1 MFIKKRQIFF
11 KSATLIFIAVSALV
25 EVIIMKKTETVSFA
39 THFGAAL
46 LSFAGTILLVLY
58 SKTPELKAVS
68 LIYGFAVTFLFSTSA
83 VYHAT
88 KKTENSVSVYR
99 KLDHFA
105 IFVMIAGSY
114 TPICYMFLDGA
125 WMISILAVQW
135 SLVVAGGIIKFYV
148 TGKSRILSTSI
159 YLVMGW
165 ILLIPL
171 KKLLSTIPSSQLLF
185 LLGEGVAFT
194 TGAIFYMIKRPARV
208 FHEIFHVFC
217 IIGAALHYTAV
228 FLAVI

>member
-1 MFIKKRQIFF
+1 
-11 KSATLIFIAVSALV
+11 
-25 EVIIMKKTETVSFA
+25 MKKSETVSFA

-68 LIYGFAVTFLFSTSA
+68 LIYGFAVTFLFSASS

-135 SLVVAGGIIKFYV
+135 FLVIAGGIIKFFV
-148 TGKSRILSTSI
+148 TGKSRVLSTSI
-159 YLVMGW
+159 YLIMGW

-171 KKLLSTIPSSQLLF
+171 KKLISTIPASQLLF
-185 LLGEGVAFT
+185 LFGEGIAFT
-194 TGAIFYMIKRPARV
+194 AGAVFYMIKRPGRI

-217 IIGAALHYTAV
+217 IVGAALHYVAV
-228 FLAVI
+228 FLSVV

>member
-1 MFIKKRQIFF
+1 
-11 KSATLIFIAVSALV
+11 
-25 EVIIMKKTETVSFA
+25 MKKSETVSFA

-46 LSFAGTILLVLY
+46 LSFAGTIFLAAY

-68 LIYGFAVTFLFSTSA
+68 LIYGFAITFLFTSSA

-88 KKTENSVSVYR
+88 KKSENSVSIFR

-114 TPICYMFLDGA
+114 TPICYLFLDGA
-125 WMISILAVQW
+125 WMISILSVQW
-135 SLVVAGGIIKFYV
+135 SLVIAGGIIKFFV

-159 YLVMGW
+159 YLIMGW

-171 KKLLSTIPSSQLLF
+171 KKLLSTIPSSQLFF
-185 LLGEGVAFT
+185 LLGEGFAFT
-194 TGAIFYMIKRPARV
+194 TGAIFYMIKKPARV

-228 FLAVI
+228 FLSIV

>member
-1 MFIKKRQIFF
+1 
-11 KSATLIFIAVSALV
+11 
-25 EVIIMKKTETVSFA
+25 MKKSETVSFA
-39 THFGAAL
+39 THFGAAIL
-46 LSFAGTILLVLY
+46 GFAGTIILAAY

-68 LIYGFAVTFLFSTSA
+68 LIYGCAITFLFTSSA

-88 KKTENSVSVYR
+88 KKSENSVSIFR

-114 TPICYMFLDGA
+114 TPICYLFLDGA

-135 SLVVAGGIIKFYV
+135 SLVIAGGIIKFYV

-159 YLVMGW
+159 YLIMGW

-171 KKLLSTIPSSQLLF
+171 KKLISTIPSSQLLF

-194 TGAIFYMIKRPARV
+194 TGAVFYMIKRPARV

-228 FLAVI
+228 FLSIV

>member
-1 MFIKKRQIFF
+1 
-11 KSATLIFIAVSALV
+11 
-25 EVIIMKKTETVSFA
+25 MKKSETVSFA
-39 THFGAAL
+39 THFGAAV
-46 LSFAGTILLVLY
+46 LSFVGTVFLLVY
-58 SKTPELKAVS
+58 SRTPELKAVS
-68 LIYGFAVTFLFSTSA
+68 LIYGFAITFLFTSSA

-88 KKTENSVSVYR
+88 KKTENSVSIFR

-135 SLVVAGGIIKFYV
+135 SLVIAGGIIKFFV

-159 YLVMGW
+159 YLIMGW

-171 KKLLSTIPSSQLLF
+171 KKLLLTIPSSQLLF
-185 LLGEGVAFT
+185 LLGEGLAFT
-194 TGAIFYMIKRPARV
+194 TGAVFYMIKKPVRV
-208 FHEIFHVFC
+208 FHEIFHIFC
-217 IIGAALHYTAV
+217 IIGAAFHYTAV
-228 FLAVI
+228 FLAIL

>member
-1 MFIKKRQIFF
+1 
-11 KSATLIFIAVSALV
+11 
-25 EVIIMKKTETVSFA
+25 MKKSETVSFA

-46 LSFAGTILLVLY
+46 LSFAGTIILAAY

-68 LIYGFAVTFLFSTSA
+68 LIYGFAITFLFTSSA

-88 KKTENSVSVYR
+88 KKSENSVSIFR

-114 TPICYMFLDGA
+114 TPICYLFLDGA
-125 WMISILAVQW
+125 WMISILSVQW
-135 SLVVAGGIIKFYV
+135 SLVIAGGIIKFFV

-159 YLVMGW
+159 YLIMGW

-194 TGAIFYMIKRPARV
+194 TGAVFYMIKKPVRV

-228 FLAVI
+228 FLSIV

>member
-1 MFIKKRQIFF
+1 
-11 KSATLIFIAVSALV
+11 
-25 EVIIMKKTETVSFA
+25 MKKSETVSFA

-46 LSFAGTILLVLY
+46 LSFAGTIFLAAY

-68 LIYGFAVTFLFSTSA
+68 LIYGFAITFLFTSSA

-88 KKTENSVSVYR
+88 KKSENSVSIFR

-114 TPICYMFLDGA
+114 TPICYLFLDGA
-125 WMISILAVQW
+125 WMISILSVQW
-135 SLVVAGGIIKFYV
+135 SLVIAGGIIKFFV

-159 YLVMGW
+159 YLIMGW

-194 TGAIFYMIKRPARV
+194 TGAVFYMIKKPVRV

-228 FLAVI
+228 FLSIV

>member
-1 MFIKKRQIFF
+1 
-11 KSATLIFIAVSALV
+11 
-25 EVIIMKKTETVSFA
+25 MKKSETVSFA
-39 THFGAAL
+39 THFAAAII
-46 LSFAGTILLVLY
+46 SFIGTIVLVAF
-58 SKTPELKAVS
+58 SKTPEIKTVS
-68 LIYGFAVTFLFSTSA
+68 FIYGFAVTFLFTSSA

-88 KKTENSVSVYR
+88 KKTENSVTIFR

-135 SLVVAGGIIKFYV
+135 SLVVAGGIIKFFV

-159 YLVMGW
+159 YLIMGW
-165 ILLIPL
+165 ILIIPL
-171 KKLLSTIPSSQLLF
+171 KKLLVTIPASQLFF
-185 LLGEGVAFT
+185 LLGEGIAFT
-194 TGAIFYMIKRPARV
+194 VGAVFYMVKRPAKI

-228 FLAVI
+228 FLAIV

>member
-1 MFIKKRQIFF
+1 
-11 KSATLIFIAVSALV
+11 
-25 EVIIMKKTETVSFA
+25 MKKSETVSFA
-39 THFGAAL
+39 THFGAAIL
-46 LSFAGTILLVLY
+46 GFAGTIILAAY

-68 LIYGFAVTFLFSTSA
+68 LIYGCAIIFLFTSSA

-88 KKTENSVSVYR
+88 KKSENSVSIFR

-114 TPICYMFLDGA
+114 TPICYLFLDGA

-135 SLVVAGGIIKFYV
+135 SLVIAGGIIKFYV

-159 YLVMGW
+159 YLIMGW

-171 KKLLSTIPSSQLLF
+171 KKLISTIPSSQLLF

-194 TGAIFYMIKRPARV
+194 TGAVFYMIKRPARV

-228 FLAVI
+228 FLSIV